1 MNCRHVRGVDGQG
14 FCRMCGHLVN
24 EDKREARKKLVEVTN
39 LLEIDLKSPVRM
51 SEKDRE
57 HLKEKQRNLMELA
70 FK

>member
-14 FCRMCGHLVN
+14 FCRMCGYLVS
-24 EDKREARKKLVEVTN
+24 EDKREARKKLVQVTN
-39 LLEIDLKSPVRM
+39 LLEVDDKSPIKM

>member
-1 MNCRHVRGVDGQG
+1 MDCRHVRGVDGQG
-14 FCRMCGHLVN
+14 FCRMCGYLVN
-24 EDKREARKKLVEVTN
+24 GDKREARKKLVEVTN

-57 HLKEKQRNLMELA
+57 HLKQRQSNLMELA